1 VQVLDLL
8 PDIAHHST
16 PIVPWSNQ
24 PVDQWLGV
32 EGLDSRLAVQQ
43 TTLVQQGLDSR
54 LAVQQTALVEQGLVV
69 LVARML
75 AIPKAHNLVM
85 ALYPM
90 LCSME
95 SRPNLAVNG
104 E

>member
-1 VQVLDLL
+1 MDCLSTAIDR
-8 PDIAHHST
+8 DIAGRNIA
-16 PIVPWSNQ
+16 IVPWSNQ
-24 PVDQWLGV
+24 PAGQWLGV

-43 TTLVQQGLDSR
+43 TV
-54 LAVQQTALVEQGLVV
+54 LVEQALVV
-69 LVARML
+69 LAARMW
-75 AIPKAHNLVM
+75 AIPKAHNLVR